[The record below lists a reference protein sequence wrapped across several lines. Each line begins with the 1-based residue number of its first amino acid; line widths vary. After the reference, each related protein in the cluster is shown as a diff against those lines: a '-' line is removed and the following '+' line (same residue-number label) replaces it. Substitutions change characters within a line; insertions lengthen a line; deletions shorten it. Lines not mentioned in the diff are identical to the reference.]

1 MIPIDDNIRSWQ
13 KPIINYWLMGINLVV
28 FIWEINLS
36 WSDQL
41 GYLINNWGIIPV
53 QTNMA
58 IANAFL
64 YNSAAW
70 IIVLWRFLAIPVS
83 LFLHGSFS
91 QILGNLLFLW
101 VFGKTVESILGHR
114 QYLLLYLTAG
124 IFSGLVQ
131 IILSSGVTVP
141 SIGANAAIASILGAY
156 IIKFPQAKIYSVL
169 TLLVLYIPVEVPAI
183 LYLFWWFI
191 QQSFYGIGSLN
202 MTGGSSFSSV
212 SYWGQFAA
220 LVTGAAFM
228 KIRQRL

>member
-13 KPIINYWLMGINLVV
+13 KPIINYWLIGINVV
-28 FIWEINLS
+28 IFLWEIKLE
-36 WSDQL
+36 WSDEL
-41 GYLINNWGIIPV
+41 GNLINNWGIIPS
-53 QTNMA
+53 QINIS
-58 IANAFL
+58 IANAFF

-70 IIVLWRFLAIPVS
+70 VIVFWRLLS
-83 LFLHGSFS
+83 
-91 QILGNLLFLW
+91 LGNMLFLW
-101 VFGKTVESILGHR
+101 VFGKTVESILGHK

-124 IFSGLVQ
+124 FFSGIVQ
-131 IILSSGVTVP
+131 IILSSDLTIQI
-141 SIGANAAIASILGAY
+141 IGANGAIASILGAY
-156 IIKFPQAKIYSVL
+156 LIKFPQAKIYSVL
-169 TLLVLYIPVEVPAI
+169 TLLVVYIPVEVPAI

-202 MTGGSSFSSV
+202 MAGGSSFSSV

>member
-13 KPIINYWLMGINLVV
+13 KPIINYWLIGINVV
-28 FIWEINLS
+28 IFLWEIKLD
-36 WSDQL
+36 WSNEL
-41 GYLINNWGIIPV
+41 GNLINNWGIIPS
-53 QTNMA
+53 QINIA

-70 IIVLWRFLAIPVS
+70 VIVFWRLLCLPVS

-91 QILGNLLFLW
+91 QILGNMLFLW
-101 VFGKTVESILGHR
+101 VFGKTVESILGHK
-114 QYLLLYLTAG
+114 QYLLLYLTSGFFCG
-124 IFSGLVQ
+124 IVQ
-131 IILSSGVTVP
+131 IILSSDLTIP
-141 SIGANAAIASILGAY
+141 IIGANGAIASILGAY
-156 IIKFPQAKIYSVL
+156 LIKFPQAKIYSVL

-202 MTGGSSFSSV
+202 MAGGSSFSSV